1 MVKDKNYTKMKKM
14 IQAGMIA
21 ATAIVITLSSCSKD
35 PVNEITTVEK
45 TDSLVVN
52 FSNSSSFAFFNFKNG
67 AVVANTDSATTKWD
81 FGLRLTTFILNSGA
95 YGTGNA
101 GAILQNNIYSSV
113 TAAPTTGY
121 AYDTTTSQ
129 KAIKDGSWYDY
140 NPITHSF
147 APKAG
152 QTFIFRTADNHF
164 VKMELLAVDYAP
176 FVGPVPSQ
184 LIYRFRYTYQANG
197 SVSF

>member
-1 MVKDKNYTKMKKM
+1 MKKM
-14 IQAGMIA
+14 IQSGMIA

-45 TDSLVVN
+45 TDSLIVN
-52 FSNSSSFAFFNFKNG
+52 FSNGAPFAFFSFKNNG
-67 AVVANTDSATTKWD
+67 VVANTDSATTKWD

-95 YGTGNA
+95 YGPGSA
-101 GAILQNNIYSSV
+101 GAILQNNIYSNV
-113 TAAPTTGY
+113 TAAPSTGY

-140 NPITHSF
+140 NPTTHSF

-152 QTFIFRTADNHF
+152 QTFIFRTADNHY
-164 VKMELLAVDYAP
+164 VKMELLATDYEP
-176 FVGPVPSQ
+176 FVGPTPQ
-184 LIYRFRYTYQANG
+184 KLIYRFRYTYQSNG
-197 SVSF
+197 SVNF